1 MEESGSTRVESG
13 SRKPLDSGGLRE
25 IVERATHPGEE
36 THEPRP
42 RRYRPSRV
50 LRVLIGLAL
59 FAGGLSGFGYGLVH
73 LMHAGTCG
81 SGPTPYVIGRQCP
94 SGTGWYFAL
103 LFGSV
108 FAALIGA
115 ALAGL
120 GMALPMGIGFTAIGA
135 TALYGGLTAP
145 GSAQGAAVA
154 GYTVGPIFIVMG
166 LLYLAFAIWSWRGS
180 RSDTEPMISVAGLS
194 QLIAATAPK
203 PLSGGELSKDEENT
217 KKGG

>member
-1 MEESGSTRVESG
+1 EE
-13 SRKPLDSGGLRE
+13 
-25 IVERATHPGEE
+25 A
-36 THEPRP
+36 HEPHP

-50 LRVLIGLAL
+50 LRALIGLAL
-59 FAGGLSGFGYGLVH
+59 FVGGLSGLSVGLVH
-73 LMHAGTCG
+73 MMHIGTCA
-81 SGPTPYVIGRQCP
+81 SGNTPYVIGRQCP

-115 ALAGL
+115 ALAAL

-135 TALYGGLTAP
+135 VALYGGLTAP

-166 LLYLAFAIWSWRGS
+166 LIYLAFAFWSRSGS
-180 RSDTEPMISVAGLS
+180 RSTATEPTLTATGLS
-194 QLIAATAPK
+194 QLIEATAPK
-203 PLSGGELSKDEENT
+203 PLPGKELPNDQTKRGEGG
-217 KKGG
+217 